1 MRAPIP
7 AINAPDTYVCVEAAP
22 VKTAELD
29 VVVFEE
35 FVLALAVVVAV
46 VIVGV

>member
-1 MRAPIP
+1 MP
-7 AINAPDTYVCVEAAP
+7 AINAPDTYVCEEAAP
-22 VKTAELD
+22 VKTGELD